1 MRALFSRIGRAEL
14 LLVTAL
20 LWFMGKFLRYSF
32 PPLFEPLQAT
42 YGVSNAEVGF
52 AFTGFMIVY
61 AAMQLPSGVLADRL
75 GSVKVITGGGLLAG
89 VAALALAVES
99 PFFVLAAVMLFMGA
113 GTGVHKTV
121 AVRLLSRTYPSRT
134 GGALGILDTF
144 GAFGG
149 VVAPAAVVVFVG
161 LAGPGGQGWR
171 TLFLLAGLVGIALS
185 IWFVIRAP
193 QWVPDDELDPGGE
206 ESGSDGA
213 GNGDGDGAGNG
224 DGDGDGDDLPGVR
237 SYLALFRD
245 PRFSAFVVVTILFS
259 FTYNG
264 VVAFLPLYLTTEA
277 GLALSANLIYSALFA
292 ASLVQLITGDA
303 SDRVGQLPVIT
314 LTLGLAAAA
323 LVSLLVLTPTGN
335 PLFLGI
341 AAVAI
346 GLGSHGFRPVRG
358 AYLMS
363 VVPTSIS
370 GGGLGIVR
378 TLLMSAGAISPAI
391 VGVLSETV
399 GFRPAFWLLA
409 VSVSGATALAGA
421 LLVLDYGDR
430 RA

>member
-1 MRALFSRIGRAEL
+1 MRQFLSRIGRAEL

-20 LWFMGKFLRYSF
+20 LWFMGKFLRYAF

-89 VAALALAVES
+89 AAALALAVES
-99 PFFVLAAVMLFMGA
+99 PFLVLVAIMLFMGA

-121 AVRLLSRTYPSRT
+121 AVRLLSRTYPART
-134 GGALGILDTF
+134 GGALGVLDTF

-171 TLFLLAGLVGIALS
+171 TLFLLAGLVGVSLS
-185 IWFVIRAP
+185 IWFLLRAP
-193 QWVPDDELDPGGE
+193 RWVPDDEVDPGDGE
-206 ESGSDGA
+206 GS
-213 GNGDGDGAGNG
+213 GDGE
-224 DGDGDGDDLPGVR
+224 DLPGVR
-237 SYLALFRD
+237 SYLVLFRD
-245 PRFSAFVVVTILFS
+245 PRFTAFVVVTILFS

-264 VVAFLPLYLTTEA
+264 VVAFLPLYLIEEA
-277 GLALSANLIYSALFA
+277 GIASSTAGLIYSALFA
-292 ASLVQLITGDA
+292 ASLVQLVTGDA
-303 SDRVGQLPVIT
+303 GDRIGQLPVIT

-323 LVSLLVLTPTGN
+323 LGALLALTPTGD
-335 PLFLGI
+335 PLLLG
-341 AAVAI
+341 AVAVAI

-363 VVPTSIS
+363 VLPTSIS

-378 TLLMSAGAISPAI
+378 TLLMGAGAISPAI
-391 VGVLSETV
+391 VGVLSESV
-399 GFRPAFWLLA
+399 GFRPAFWLLTA
-409 VSVSGATALAGA
+409 SVAGATALACL

>member
-1 MRALFSRIGRAEL
+1 MRQLLSRVGRAEL

-89 VAALALAVES
+89 AAALALVVES
-99 PFFVLAAVMLFMGA
+99 PFLVLVGVMLFMGA

-134 GGALGILDTF
+134 GGALGVLDTF

-171 TLFLLAGLVGIALS
+171 TLFLLAGLVGVSLS
-185 IWFVIRAP
+185 VWFVLRAP
-193 QWVPDDELDPGGE
+193 RWVPDDELDPR
-206 ESGSDGA
+206 
-213 GNGDGDGAGNG
+213 DGDGSG
-224 DGDGDGDDLPGVR
+224 DEESSGDEDGSGDGDDLPGLR

-264 VVAFLPLYLTTEA
+264 VVAFLPLYLIGEA
-277 GLALSANLIYSALFA
+277 GLASSTAGLLYSALFL
-292 ASLVQLITGDA
+292 ASLVQLVTGDA
-303 SDRVGQLPVIT
+303 GDRIGQLPVIT

-323 LVSLLVLTPTGN
+323 LGALLVLTPTGD
-335 PLFLGI
+335 PLLLG
-341 AAVAI
+341 AAAIAI

-363 VVPTSIS
+363 VVPTSIA

-378 TLLMSAGAISPAI
+378 TLLMGAGAISPAI

-399 GFRPAFWLLA
+399 GFRPAFSLLA
-409 VSVSGATALAGA
+409 ASVAGATALASV
-421 LLVLDYGDR
+421 LLVLDYGNR
-430 RA
+430 GA